1 MKNDVC
7 RLQTAQKLPLYFAAE
22 PPKFPE
28 EPLFFAQEPLYFD
41 DEPSHESREFVDLQ
55 KNVKFY

>member
-1 MKNDVC
+1 MGTKIVNNVRC
-7 RLQTAQKLPLYFAAE
+7 TKKLPLYFAAE

-41 DEPSHESREFVDLQ
+41 DEPPHESRDFVDL
-55 KNVKFY
+55 